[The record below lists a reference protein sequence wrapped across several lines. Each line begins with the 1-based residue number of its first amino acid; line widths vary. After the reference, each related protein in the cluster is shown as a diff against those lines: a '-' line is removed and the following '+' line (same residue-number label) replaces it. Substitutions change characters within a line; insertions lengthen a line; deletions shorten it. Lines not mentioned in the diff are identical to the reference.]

1 VSDPRSGKLKRSPA
15 KSQADSQLQVVEHA
29 PPAGQVHEHIARR
42 AYVLYEVSGYRG
54 EDALQHWLEAERE
67 VRNNHKDDSTR
78 EN

>member
-1 VSDPRSGKLKRSPA
+1 M
-15 KSQADSQLQVVEHA
+15 
-29 PPAGQVHEHIARR
+29 
-42 AYVLYEVSGYRG
+42 YEVSGYRG